1 MRLQDK
7 WTESSKIN
15 FWDLFFLTLSL
26 EIFHFYLRKGLWTH
40 LTQFCICQRHGWLL
54 VASHVTRLMPP
65 AHSEQGSMLMQSRS
79 SQRIIVS
86 MGFAKAKYSQ
96 LPLLD
101 LGAALQSENNHYD
114 PPSCRII
121 PYSTP
126 PPPQIPSKYSLTVY
140 TSKLIWPLFLRE
152 RTQVCSFSTAC
163 LPYLGLPGETDSRN
177 GHLNKRSP
185 VACVPT
191 P

>member
-1 MRLQDK
+1 
-7 WTESSKIN
+7 
-15 FWDLFFLTLSL
+15 
-26 EIFHFYLRKGLWTH
+26 
-40 LTQFCICQRHGWLL
+40 
-54 VASHVTRLMPP
+54 MPP
-65 AHSEQGSMLMQSRS
+65 AHGEQGSMLMQSRS
-79 SQRIIVS
+79 SQRILVS
-86 MGFAKAKYSQ
+86 TGFAKAKYSQ

-101 LGAALQSENNHYD
+101 LGAALQSENHHYD

-121 PYSTP
+121 SHSTP

-191 P
+191 SWLRTTALRGKHCQTSDTITALCWSSYSFDVIPRKWPKS